1 MKWAARMKNL
11 LNFLPPW
18 ESRGEWGVWRYFNI
32 NNCYNLQLG
41 ALSVLSGLSEHYKHD
56 CSNSDS
62 EFALSAAH
70 AQCGRGSFRQ
80 ETSQAEAEGEWPFL
94 RLLVKLS
101 GVWRPGPGPGRPQPP
116 SHPQPRPPLAWE
128 TLSHSLSLSVSLSL
142 SLLSWAAK
150 TGNRGEGREGWEMA
164 TIY

>member
-1 MKWAARMKNL
+1 M
-11 LNFLPPW
+11 
-18 ESRGEWGVWRYFNI
+18 WRYFNI

-62 EFALSAAH
+62 EFALYAAH

-94 RLLVKLS
+94 RRCVGCLESRDQEGGQPPSLA
-101 GVWRPGPGPGRPQPP
+101 RPQPP
-116 SHPQPRPPLAWE
+116 
-128 TLSHSLSLSVSLSL
+128 LSRVLR
-142 SLLSWAAK
+142 AK
-150 TGNRGEGREGWEMA
+150 TQRGGEEGGQG
-164 TIY
+164 

>member
-1 MKWAARMKNL
+1 M
-11 LNFLPPW
+11 
-18 ESRGEWGVWRYFNI
+18 WRYFNI

-41 ALSVLSGLSEHYKHD
+41 ALSGLSGLSEHYKHD

-101 GVWRPGPGPGRPQPP
+101 GVWRPGPASASVPP
-116 SHPQPRPPLAWE
+116 PAPASSGLRDPL
-128 TLSHSLSLSVSLSL
+128 TLSLSPSLSLSL
-142 SLLSWAAK
+142 SLLS
-150 TGNRGEGREGWEMA
+150 
-164 TIY
+164 